1 MNLTVPHHQKDPAL
15 SSLRFALGQAL
26 SEAKDQRSEASL
38 CLSSQTQS
46 SRGGVR
52 RGDGSNGQGLFFKLN
67 LTLGLI

>member
-1 MNLTVPHHQKDPAL
+1 M
-15 SSLRFALGQAL
+15 
-26 SEAKDQRSEASL
+26 SEARSRDGTEKALFETDDRRAVEAVLMRYRDRRRSL

-46 SRGGVR
+46 LRGGVR